1 MTGTISFGGVGSGMD
16 TESIVTGLVS
26 ASSGSLNS
34 LKSRATETD
43 SAVSTLSSVSSLLSA
58 LQKSV
63 GALADARDAASY
75 SATSSSSAIAVS
87 ANGTAQPGAY
97 SITVNKLAKEQRNYS
112 TTFASSTT
120 ALAQSGT
127 MNLKVGSGTAVD
139 IAVNDTDTLEDI
151 ASKINASGA
160 RISASIFN
168 DGTNYRLQ
176 VRGLDTGA
184 ANSVTFAGLDLGL
197 PGNQVQ
203 AAQDSSVQIDGF
215 TVKRPTNQ
223 IAGAIQGVTLALT
236 QESPTTPVTVNV
248 GSDNS
253 GTQKKI
259 QAVVDAY
266 NAVVNKVHT
275 AAGYGTQKAASA
287 TLSGDSALRSI
298 TQRLSDTLTSRITT
312 GSQFTSLASLGL
324 SSNRDGTLVLD
335 STKLT
340 SALEKD
346 AAGVTS
352 VLAGANGGRGVMDI
366 MSDLVKGMT
375 AAGGT
380 VALRSDSLTSR
391 AKSLRDQ
398 AGREQDRL
406 SRYGETLRKQFTA
419 MDTTVAGNQSLL
431 SYLTRLG

>member
-43 SAVSTLSSVSSLLSA
+43 SAVSTLSSVSSLLST

-63 GALADARDAASY
+63 GVLADARDAASY
-75 SATSSSSAIAVS
+75 TATSSSSAIAVS

-151 ASKINASGA
+151 AGKINASGA

-176 VRGLDTGA
+176 VRGLDTGE
-184 ANSVTFAGLDLGL
+184 ANSVTFAGLNLGL

-203 AAQDSSVQIDGF
+203 AAQDASVQIDGF
-215 TVKRPTNQ
+215 TVKRATNQ

-236 QESPTTPVTVNV
+236 QESTTPVSINV
-248 GSDNS
+248 GTDNS

-275 AAGYGTQKAASA
+275 AAGYGTTKATNA

-324 SSNRDGTLVLD
+324 SSNRDGTLALD

-380 VALRSDSLTSR
+380 VALRQDSLTSR

-406 SRYGETLRKQFTA
+406 DRYAETLRKQFTA
-419 MDTTVAGNQSLL
+419 MDTTVATNQSLL